1 MSSPSER
8 LEKLIDKLNL
18 NTRSF
23 AIELGYSRADSI
35 YAIFKRNSKI
45 SNSLLNKIYYR
56 FPQVNKDWL
65 LTGHGA
71 IFNTDTASSDDL
83 TVTAK
88 QVIDKL
94 ENQAENITSKIK
106 TQTEYT
112 LNTLIVPKMLRHD
125 LVTKADSLLNELGT
139 FLNEFKIIKTE
150 ISEMKTD
157 IVKIHGKITSIE
169 FMETIKAIE
178 EQAKKANGGIDLN

>member
-1 MSSPSER
+1 MSHPSER
-8 LEKLIDKLNL
+8 LESLIGKLNL

-45 SNSLLNKIYYR
+45 SNTLLNKISNR

-65 LTGHGA
+65 LTGQGTM
-71 IFNTDTASSDDL
+71 FNTATTSSDDL

-88 QVIDKL
+88 QVIDRL
-94 ENQAENITSKIK
+94 DNQFENITSKIK
-106 TQTEYT
+106 TQTEDA

-125 LVTKADSLLNELGT
+125 LVTKADFLLNELGT
-139 FLNEFKIIKTE
+139 FLEEFKIIKTE
-150 ISEMKTD
+150 LTEMKDD
-157 IVKIHGKITSIE
+157 IEVIHSKITSIE
-169 FMETIKAIE
+169 FMETVKIIE
-178 EQAKKANGGIDLN
+178 EQTKKENGGIDLN

>member
-1 MSSPSER
+1 MSHPSER
-8 LEKLIDKLNL
+8 LSLLINTLSLNVNSFSTECGYSSSTTIWRIINDNKKPSKPTIDKICA
-18 NTRSF
+18 R
-23 AIELGYSRADSI
+23 
-35 YAIFKRNSKI
+35 FKN
-45 SNSLLNKIYYR
+45 
-56 FPQVNKDWL
+56 VNKEWL
-65 LTGHGA
+65 LTGQGSMF
-71 IFNTDTASSDDL
+71 FNQESFDDL

-94 ENQAENITSKIK
+94 ENQSENITSKIK
-106 TQTEYT
+106 TQTEDT

-125 LVTKADSLLNELGT
+125 LVTKADSLLNELST

-178 EQAKKANGGIDLN
+178 EQSKKANGGIDLN